1 MFIIKESHK
10 MGFKSFISNGWN
22 KLKNGINQGIS
33 GAKSAVSKVWDK
45 TKQGLTSA
53 KNFVVNN
60 RQLIGGALQAVSP
73 FVSAMNPVVGS
84 ALAAGGTFL
93 KDIPSGNVK
102 EKLTDEM
109 SKVNEY
115 DSLATKPTNIT
126 SGSNNVQASLDA
138 RRNKN
143 KRLKGKVANI

>member
-45 TKQGLTSA
+45 TKQGITSA

-73 FVSAMNPVVGS
+73 FVAAMNPVVGS

-115 DSLATKPTNIT
+115 QP
-126 SGSNNVQASLDA
+126 SGSNSVQASLDA
-138 RRNKN
+138 RRNNN
-143 KRLKGKVANI
+143 KRFKGKIVRI